1 MALNEH
7 KWMGM
12 ALVACVVSLG
22 AVGCAAGADEQ
33 KPTAES
39 SPLEQGSD
47 EAANDALN
55 HQVGGNGTQSPS
67 SHPDQRHTRRTH
79 VMDCGHWVQVDER
92 GGSYFYPGTDI
103 AYRFGDCQ
111 GEG

>member
-1 MALNEH
+1 EN
-7 KWMGM
+7 KWMAM
-12 ALVACVVSLG
+12 ALVACVASLG
-22 AVGCAAGADEQ
+22 AVGCAAGGDEQ
-33 KPTAES
+33 RPSAES
-39 SPLEQGSD
+39 SSLEQGSD

-55 HQVGGNGTQSPS
+55 HQVAGSGTSSP
-67 SHPDQRHTRRTH
+67 PDQRHTRRAR

-103 AYRFGDCQ
+103 PYRFGDCQ